1 MILLPSFLRKRGRQA
16 GSNRPSAICHVEVIE
31 MWKQR
36 LKEKVFT
43 IQKILLI
50 LVGVFMVYS
59 LAGFFVI
66 PPIVRNI
73 AEKDL
78 SKSLK
83 RPATIRKISFNPY
96 NLTLTVYGLSVAGQK
111 GGRFISVGKIT
122 ADFQI
127 VSVFKGGVV
136 LRELVVNDPYVRIV
150 RNEDLTYNFSDLIS
164 GSKKKKGKP
173 LNFCL
178 DNIIIS
184 GGRVDFDDRPK
195 KASHIIDGITI
206 MVPFISNFRY
216 DTGTFV
222 RPAFYARLDGRPVDL
237 KGETKPFAK
246 GEETLFNIR
255 VNALNIPKYMEYLPK
270 QYKLRITS
278 GTLSADGA
286 ISFVSPGN
294 GTIPR
299 LLYQG
304 NISLDGLKV
313 DNPDG
318 SNIATLSHAG
328 VTVQEA
334 EPLAGEY
341 KISGV
346 TIDRPGL
353 NLVREA
359 DGKYNILKLIGQGAK
374 TPPKPHAGKGKKI
387 RIELRDFS
395 LSGGRVNFTD
405 MSVPGHFR
413 AAVKDASLHIAGL
426 DYGGP
431 PKPAGFKI
439 AAKTETG
446 ESLAVEGNIVPR
458 PVKVDGRL
466 ALAGIKIGR
475 YSPYYAQTANFS
487 AKGTADVSARF
498 SYGGGMTVSEGSLL
512 VKDLKLA
519 RPEGTFTTVNRFS
532 VNGFSADLE
541 KKTAVVDKVE
551 SSGAVI
557 SVLRGKNG
565 TFNLTTLFKKTKSAP
580 PAGHL
585 PAGPVKPWQVLIK
598 NLLLGGYRVDLT
610 DETTAPPVKMT
621 WSGIRLSAHNIGTL
635 KGTKAGFKI
644 ALVIGRRGRLNAS
657 GSIVPAPFSARVA
670 FRMKN
675 APIQPVTPYMHG
687 RVNMDV
693 TSGAISGNG
702 NISMSYTKKNGF
714 SAGYAG
720 DASVGDFNAVDRADN
735 HRLMAWKSLS
745 FKGLQ
750 SGVNPWIS
758 KIDTVSLT
766 GFYSRIAILPDGKT
780 NLQGMVIAQKGAPA
794 IPSAG
799 RKKTPYIPVKPEE
812 RPFSVNTFKMSDG
825 LISFSDDHI
834 KPHYKMKIADI
845 NGSVSGLSSNPNN
858 TAVLDIKTKI
868 NGVAPAEISGKIKPL
883 PKEIYADIA
892 IRLRGME
899 LPPTSPYSR
908 KFIGYDIVNGKLSLD
923 LHYLIEKDT
932 LKAKNDIK
940 LDQFDLSEKPENP
953 KAAKLPVKL
962 AIALLKDR
970 NNLIDLDVPVS
981 GNLKDPKFSLGG
993 VIWVAIKNTILKLA
1007 TEPFAL
1013 IGRLFGGGAE
1023 LGYINF
1029 NPGLAAL
1036 GPGDMKKLDII
1047 AKALHDRPKLKLTM
1061 TGRIDKAGDQAGLRQ
1076 VVFMRKLKA
1085 QKYKDMGK
1093 KERPSKLD
1101 DVVIKP
1107 DEYNKYLKKAYK
1119 AEKFKKPTNFLG
1131 LDKSL
1136 PPPQMEKLMMEYIDI
1151 NREDLRRLS
1160 AERAGAVRDY
1170 LMTTGKVAPE
1180 RLFVTRPEHIAAKEK
1195 KGEKASRVDFSLE

>member
-1 MILLPSFLRKRGRQA
+1 
-16 GSNRPSAICHVEVIE
+16 
-31 MWKQR
+31 MWKPR
-36 LKEKVFT
+36 LKEKVNA

-50 LVGVFMVYS
+50 LAGVFLVYS
-59 LAGFFVI
+59 LLGFFVV
-66 PPIVRNI
+66 PPVVRII

-78 SKSLK
+78 SKALK
-83 RPATIRKISFNPY
+83 RPTAIRKISFNPY

-150 RNEDLTYNFSDLIS
+150 RNEDFTYNFSDLIS

-195 KASHIIDGITI
+195 KASHVMDEITI

-222 RPAFYARLDGRPVDL
+222 HPAFYARLDGRPVDL

-286 ISFVSPGN
+286 ISFVSPGD

-328 VTVQEA
+328 ATIQDA
-334 EPLAGEY
+334 EPLAGDY
-341 KISGV
+341 KISSII
-346 TIDRPGL
+346 IDQPGL
-353 NLVREA
+353 NIVREA
-359 DGKYNILKLIGQGAK
+359 DGQYNVMKLLGLGAK
-374 TPPKPHAGKGKKI
+374 TPPKPQVKKPQKI
-387 RIELRDFS
+387 RVELRDFS

-405 MSVPGHFR
+405 MSVPGHFKT
-413 AAVKDASLHIAGL
+413 AIKDTSVSLAGL

-431 PKPAGFKI
+431 PKPASFKI

-458 PVKVDGRL
+458 PVKLDGKL
-466 ALAGIKIGR
+466 ALTGIKIAR
-475 YSPYYAQTANFS
+475 YSPYYAQMMNFS
-487 AKGTADVSARF
+487 AKGTADVSAGF
-498 SYGGGMTVSEGSLL
+498 SYGGGTTVSDGSLL

-519 RPEGTFTTVNRFS
+519 RPEGTFTTVKRFS

-557 SVLRGKNG
+557 TVLRGKNG
-565 TFNLTTLFKKTKSAP
+565 TFNLTTLFKKTRAAP
-580 PAGHL
+580 PARRRT
-585 PAGPVKPWQVLIK
+585 AGSAKLWQALIK
-598 NLLLGGYRVDLT
+598 NLLLGGYRINLT
-610 DETTAPPVKMT
+610 DETTTPPVNMS
-621 WSGIRLSAHNIGTL
+621 WSGIRLYANNIGTRR
-635 KGTKAGFKI
+635 GTKARFKI
-644 ALVIGRRGRLNAS
+644 ALVVGRRGRLNAS

-670 FRMKN
+670 MRLKN
-675 APIQPVTPYMHG
+675 APIQPVTPYMNG
-687 RVNMDV
+687 RVNMDI
-693 TSGAISGNG
+693 TAGSISGNG

-714 SAGYAG
+714 SASYAG
-720 DASVGDFNAVDRADN
+720 DASVDDFNAVDKADN
-735 HRLMAWKSLS
+735 HRLIAWKSLS

-758 KIDTVSLT
+758 KMDTISLA

-780 NLQGMVIAQKGAPA
+780 NLQGVVIAQKGPPAAPL
-794 IPSAG
+794 AG
-799 RKKTPYIPVKPEE
+799 RKKTPYIPSKPEE
-812 RPFSVNTFKMSDG
+812 RPFSVKVFKMSG
-825 LISFSDDHI
+825 GTISFSDDHI
-834 KPHYKMKIADI
+834 KPHYRMKFSDTG
-845 NGSVSGLSSNPNN
+845 GSVTGLSSNPNN
-858 TAVLDIKTKI
+858 TAALDLKTRI
-868 NGVAPAEISGKIKPL
+868 NGVSPAEISGKIKPL
-883 PKEIYADIA
+883 PKKIYADIA
-892 IRLRGME
+892 MRLRGME

-908 KFIGYDIVNGKLSLD
+908 KFIGYDIINGQLSLN

-932 LKAKNDIK
+932 LKAGNDIK

-953 KAAKLPVKL
+953 KAAKLPVRL
-962 AIALLKDR
+962 VVALLKDR
-970 NNLIDLDVPVS
+970 NGLIDLDVPIS

-993 VIWVAIKNTILKLA
+993 VIWVAIRNTIIKLA

-1013 IGRLFGGGAE
+1013 IGKLFGGGAD
-1023 LGYINF
+1023 LGYIDF
-1029 NPGLAAL
+1029 PYGRAAL
-1036 GPGDMKKLDII
+1036 GPDGIKKLNII
-1047 AKALHDRPKLKLTM
+1047 AKALHDRPKLKLEI
-1061 TGRIDKAGDQAGLRQ
+1061 TGRVDTAQDNAGLRQ
-1076 VVFMRKLKA
+1076 VIFMRKIKA
-1085 QKYKDMGK
+1085 AKYKDMGK
-1093 KERPSKLD
+1093 KERPSNLD

-1136 PPPQMEKLMMEYIDI
+1136 PPPQMEKLMMEHISI

-1195 KGEKASRVDFSLE
+1195 KGEKGSRVDFSLG